1 MNIPKEFINII
12 ENIKVSPSMGI
23 PYNFQPKTQF
33 INETGLNFILM
44 KSNKKIAKDFI
55 KKYISEIMP
64 EIRKTGE
71 FILDKQ
77 SKKKLE
83 KINNKLNKIKHEN
96 KELIN
101 NLRNISYPKGP
112 SLYIIK
118 KIHNNKKYFKIG
130 YTTNLERCVF

>member
-1 MNIPKEFINII
+1 
-12 ENIKVSPSMGI
+12 MGI

-33 INETGLNFILM
+33 INESGLNFILM

-77 SKKKLE
+77 SKKK
-83 KINNKLNKIKHEN
+83 
-96 KELIN
+96 
-101 NLRNISYPKGP
+101 
-112 SLYIIK
+112 
-118 KIHNNKKYFKIG
+118 
-130 YTTNLERCVF
+130 

>member
-1 MNIPKEFINII
+1 
-12 ENIKVSPSMGI
+12 
-23 PYNFQPKTQF
+23 
-33 INETGLNFILM
+33 M

-83 KINNKLNKIKHEN
+83 KINDKLNKIKYEN

-130 YTTNLERCVF
+130 YTTNLNKRLKVYNTSFPYKIHYNYFLLVDDPIIDKCIKNIMKYI

>member
-1 MNIPKEFINII
+1 
-12 ENIKVSPSMGI
+12 
-23 PYNFQPKTQF
+23 
-33 INETGLNFILM
+33 M

-64 EIRKTGE
+64 EIRKIGE

-83 KINNKLNKIKHEN
+83 EIINKLNKIKHEN

-101 NLRNISYPKGP
+101 NLRNIIYPKRQ
-112 SLYIIK
+112 SLYIIQ
-118 KIHNNKKYFKIG
+118 KIHDNKKYFKIG
-130 YTTNLERCVF
+130 YTKNLNKRLKVYNTSFISL

>member
-1 MNIPKEFINII
+1 LFII
-12 ENIKVSPSMGI
+12 
-23 PYNFQPKTQF
+23 NFISKTQL
-33 INETGLNFILM
+33 INEIGLNYILM

-64 EIRKTGE
+64 EIRKIGE

-83 KINNKLNKIKHEN
+83 EIINKLNKIKHEN

-101 NLRNISYPKGP
+101 NLRNIIYPKRQ
-112 SLYIIK
+112 SLYIIQ
-118 KIHNNKKYFKIG
+118 KIHDNKKYFKIG
-130 YTTNLERCVF
+130 YTKNLNKRLKVYNTSFISL